1 MFYCIGSRRYFPSF
15 PSLTL
20 KSIKCLTQLYRY
32 IPYLADTDY
41 LSESEYLHCGD
52 RLQSAVTHSGRTNN
66 IWVVSFQW
74 RPPQHF
80 SGHVTFR

>member
-1 MFYCIGSRRYFPSF
+1 MYRIPSILSF
-15 PSLTL
+15 ISVPDIDEHQVPDTAV
-20 KSIKCLTQLYRY
+20 YRY

-41 LSESEYLHCGD
+41 MSESEYLHCGD